1 MYIYVRIFN
10 PLNTY
15 NYIVMIISLGFFFSF
30 FFLACVNQNHLH
42 FFVMH
47 LFFSMNYSYDEI
59 DFLLIYQKST
69 SLSQYC
75 SLKNE
80 NKKFYS
86 FQFNIE
92 DFSSSLY
99 FFITFIKFKNCS
111 TCILI
116 LLLKYNRIS

>member
-15 NYIVMIISLGFFFSF
+15 IYIVMIISLGFFFSF
-30 FFLACVNQNHLH
+30 SFLACVNQNHLH

-47 LFFSMNYSYDEI
+47 LFFSMNYFYDEI
-59 DFLLIYQKST
+59 YFLLIYQKST

-75 SLKNE
+75 S
-80 NKKFYS
+80 KKMKIRYS
-86 FQFNIE
+86 IV
-92 DFSSSLY
+92 FSLTLRTSVVLGI
-99 FFITFIKFKNCS
+99 FFITFIKFKNFS

>member
-15 NYIVMIISLGFFFSF
+15 IYIVMIISLGFFFS

-75 SLKNE
+75 S
-80 NKKFYS
+80 KKMKIRYS
-86 FQFNIE
+86 IV
-92 DFSSSLY
+92 FSLTLRTSVVLCI
-99 FFITFIKFKNCS
+99 FFITFIKFKNFS